1 MKQIS
6 GVDEEGFYLLL
17 TYETKDPEDT
27 EAMLSVLYNPE
38 VDSKV
43 KGYDDDHVEVIVRLD
58 LEVLLRRTPDISP
71 AIDRHARQHPHADE
85 GADYLSSFLNDD
97 DMTLA
102 GRPSVHC
109 HEENPIGMGKVP
121 LRTSITLSAMN
132 YKGSLKAERHSA
144 VGVEIMR

>member
-27 EAMLSVLYNPE
+27 DEMLSVLYNPE

-58 LEVLLRRTPDISP
+58 LE
-71 AIDRHARQHPHADE
+71 
-85 GADYLSSFLNDD
+85 
-97 DMTLA
+97 
-102 GRPSVHC
+102 
-109 HEENPIGMGKVP
+109 
-121 LRTSITLSAMN
+121 
-132 YKGSLKAERHSA
+132 
-144 VGVEIMR
+144 GV

>member
-1 MKQIS
+1 MKQIG

-58 LEVLLRRTPDISP
+58 LEAL
-71 AIDRHARQHPHADE
+71 
-85 GADYLSSFLNDD
+85 
-97 DMTLA
+97 
-102 GRPSVHC
+102 
-109 HEENPIGMGKVP
+109 
-121 LRTSITLSAMN
+121 
-132 YKGSLKAERHSA
+132 
-144 VGVEIMR
+144 

>member
-6 GVDEEGFYLLL
+6 GVDEKGFYLIR

-58 LEVLLRRTPDISP
+58 LE
-71 AIDRHARQHPHADE
+71 
-85 GADYLSSFLNDD
+85 
-97 DMTLA
+97 
-102 GRPSVHC
+102 
-109 HEENPIGMGKVP
+109 
-121 LRTSITLSAMN
+121 
-132 YKGSLKAERHSA
+132 
-144 VGVEIMR
+144 GV